1 MNQIELQEKLGNQI
15 LLIEDKN
22 VPPDIKV
29 KHIEAAKTISS
40 LAKQMIN
47 NADVILRAEK
57 LINSGALKNSV
68 IKALIGGVIDEKK
81 K

>member
-1 MNQIELQEKLGNQI
+1 MNQIELHEKLGNQI

-22 VPPDIKV
+22 VPPDVKIKQ
-29 KHIEAAKTISS
+29 IEAAKAISS

-57 LINSGALKNSV
+57 LINSGSLKNSV
-68 IKALIGGVIDEKK
+68 IKALIGGVMNEKK